1 MKKIHFLSFFYFL
14 ISCALFI
21 PGYSDYSSGKKYYT
35 YGNYDKAT
43 FHLSR
48 SLTIKPDN
56 DKALKLFELTYD
68 LAVEKHNRKIS
79 ELSLN
84 DNKSKW
90 PLLVEEYRSLIKLGS
105 YASNL
110 KPILKKL
117 INYDLQLLV
126 KDYSNELSN
135 LDSRSNNKETSST
148 VSRLSVVQRVNLST
162 QYIFFK

>member
-1 MKKIHFLSFFYFL
+1 MKKIHFLSFFFFL

-110 KPILKKL
+110 KPILK
-117 INYDLQLLV
+117 
-126 KDYSNELSN
+126 SNQ
-135 LDSRSNNKETSST
+135 K
-148 VSRLSVVQRVNLST
+148 
-162 QYIFFK
+162 FFL